1 MTGYADRHRQLT
13 DRHANTAA
21 LETQLRATHALTAA
35 QAFTEKVDVLQTQ
48 LNLVEDKVS
57 NITRLAKLQQSCSE
71 GQEQELQRLSA
82 EVAALLQARSAHDN
96 GLQSR
101 KLEALELRLRSL
113 EERGVDPGGASI
125 KTRLVSEIDYSLR
138 ETEDRIAVRSNIGG
152 TGAH

>member
-1 MTGYADRHRQLT
+1 
-13 DRHANTAA
+13 
-21 LETQLRATHALTAA
+21 LTAA

-71 GQEQELQRLSA
+71 GQEQEMQRLSTIL
-82 EVAALLQARSAHDN
+82 AALSQAKPAHDN

-101 KLEALELRLRSL
+101 KLESLELRLRNL
-113 EERGVDPGGASI
+113 EERGADPGGASI

-138 ETEDRIAVRSNIGG
+138 ETEARIAVMSNLGG